1 MAVTGNK
8 IKKGIGIFGGTF
20 DPIHHGHLIVAQ
32 NALEILGLDKL
43 IFIPAG
49 KPPHKCNWKISPPSL
64 RYKMVKLGILG
75 NKYFAAS
82 DIELSSDCASYTVE
96 SLKKIRKIFPGSELH
111 LLIGLDQALALSTW
125 RDPEGIFKICKVVV
139 MARPGY
145 RTADVEN
152 KWKKKIVFLPVPL
165 IEISASDI
173 RKRTFLGASIEYQV
187 PARVRQYIQKQGL
200 YKDK

>member
-1 MAVTGNK
+1 MAVIKNK
-8 IKKGIGIFGGTF
+8 IKKIGIFGGTF
-20 DPIHHGHLIVAQ
+20 DPIHYGHLIAAQ
-32 NALEILGLDKL
+32 NALEILGLDRL
-43 IFIPAG
+43 IFVPAG
-49 KPPHKCNWKISPPSL
+49 KPPHKCSGKISPPVI

-82 DIELSSDCASYTVE
+82 DIELASDCASYTVE
-96 SLKKIRKIFPGSELH
+96 SLRKIKKLFPSSELY

-125 RDPEGIFKICKVVV
+125 RKPEEILKICKVVV

-165 IEISASDI
+165 IEISASNI
-173 RKRTFLGASIEYQV
+173 RERTFRGASIEYLV
-187 PARVRQYIQKQGL
+187 PARVRQYIQQQGL

>member
-1 MAVTGNK
+1 MAVSKNK
-8 IKKGIGIFGGTF
+8 IKKKIGIFGGTF
-20 DPIHHGHLIVAQ
+20 DPIHYGHLIAAQ
-32 NALEILGLDKL
+32 NALETLGLDRL
-43 IFIPAG
+43 IFVPAG
-49 KPPHKCNWKISPPSL
+49 KPPHKCSWKVSPPAI

-96 SLKKIRKIFPGSELH
+96 SLKKIKKLFPGSELY

-125 RDPEGIFKICKVVV
+125 REPGEILKICQV
-139 MARPGY
+139 MVMTRPGY
-145 RTADVEN
+145 KAAEVESKWRKKTAS
-152 KWKKKIVFLPVPL
+152 LPVPL

-173 RKRTFLGASIEYQV
+173 RGRIFRGASIEYLV
-187 PARVRQYIQKQGL
+187 PARVREYIQKQGL